1 MRGWILRG
9 TTDGARLTSPPMSL
23 APPAGEP
30 LRVETR
36 FEKAEPF
43 SVANMGAS
51 TVLCSGGVLGVAD
64 LRRPIGA

>member
-1 MRGWILRG
+1 
-9 TTDGARLTSPPMSL
+9 MSL